1 MKKQYNFSPWWLTG
15 FIQADG
21 SFMIIVKK
29 SPRGRFKYRFYPVFE
44 ISQGVHELDIIT
56 ALHKHLG
63 GGRLITNV
71 NRLSIV
77 FTSMKDLLTIIL
89 PHFDKYSLRG
99 GKLVSYLIFRKVVLA
114 IDNGLHLHKDGF
126 LAILELSYFINSTS
140 TRTLESKQEIEKV
153 VKSQQHVAKTNTVSI
168 FCLEPVDLSS
178 VKNQGPLVL
187 DFVAGLFDGDGSIGF
202 AFYTTGTRVKPY
214 VSVTIGI
221 EDYSV
226 LLELVEF
233 FGCGSVTMVKN
244 KQAAEYRV

>member
-1 MKKQYNFSPWWLTG
+1 M
-15 FIQADG
+15 
-21 SFMIIVKK
+21 
-29 SPRGRFKYRFYPVFE
+29 
-44 ISQGVHELDIIT
+44 
-56 ALHKHLG
+56 
-63 GGRLITNV
+63 NV